1 MPSVNALLEDI
12 RFSYI
17 LLHMKQIILLIA
29 IVLLLTAC
37 TKPARKTSGNT
48 TQTSLSNMAVD
59 RQIKESDS
67 TGTERTE
74 IRQADTLSLQEDSII
89 RHPSHSIYGEWFTP
103 HAAQFCIIFRQD
115 STFVFRLFNDDE
127 SDASGYFTI
136 KKKKVTLHF
145 EDGRKLVLNYS
156 NPWDDDQSGQWY
168 LWKGKLRRF
177 QYYLVKAYTETN
189 DKQPVRHSNESDTTS
204 NG

>member
-1 MPSVNALLEDI
+1 MASRLLSSNLSASSLPFSLGVAQCLQQNRSQTTQHPNESRTGLDDQLETNSKAKSKYYWKKWLSLPSVNALLEDI

-67 TGTERTE
+67 TGTERIET
-74 IRQADTLSLQEDSII
+74 RQADTLSLQEDSII
-89 RHPSHSIYGEWFTP
+89 RHPSHSIYGE
-103 HAAQFCIIFRQD
+103 
-115 STFVFRLFNDDE
+115 
-127 SDASGYFTI
+127 
-136 KKKKVTLHF
+136 
-145 EDGRKLVLNYS
+145 
-156 NPWDDDQSGQWY
+156 
-168 LWKGKLRRF
+168 
-177 QYYLVKAYTETN
+177 
-189 DKQPVRHSNESDTTS
+189 
-204 NG
+204 

>member
-1 MPSVNALLEDI
+1 MYVQ
-12 RFSYI
+12 
-17 LLHMKQIILLIA
+17 K
-29 IVLLLTAC
+29 
-37 TKPARKTSGNT
+37 KTSRSRFVIAAT
-48 TQTSLSNMAVD
+48 NMASMEGQIMPLQVLSGRSGHRD

-67 TGTERTE
+67 TGTERTKT
-74 IRQADTLSLQEDSII
+74 RQADTLSLQEDSII

-103 HAAQFCIIFRQD
+103 HVAQFCIIFRQD
-115 STFVFRLFNDDE
+115 STFVFRLFNDDG

-189 DKQPVRHSNESDTTS
+189 DKQSVRHSNESSTVS